1 MANHPS
7 ALKRMRQNEI
17 KRLRNVSYKSQVKT
31 AMKRYLAAV
40 EEKNSNASDLLGKT
54 ASLLHKGVS
63 KGIFHRNTAART
75 LSRLSKK
82 LSPAS

>member
-1 MANHPS
+1 
-7 ALKRMRQNEI
+7 
-17 KRLRNVSYKSQVKT
+17 
-31 AMKRYLAAV
+31 MKRYLAAV
-40 EEKNSNASDLLGKT
+40 EEKNSNASELLGKT